1 MLPFQRRVLLLG
13 FALAPL
19 GLIAGCEKQ
28 PLFAPTGSS
37 ITLIAN
43 TNSLSANGST
53 PIIAQVL
60 EPSGFPPHS
69 GTQITFVT
77 TLGQIQPS
85 EANTDV
91 NGQVTATFLAG
102 GQNGT
107 ATITALSG
115 GSNTGT
121 SGGLK
126 IFVGTAAVGRV
137 SVTANPLSVPAS
149 GGSSTIGA
157 LVVDI
162 NGNPLNGTQV
172 AFTTTAGTLS
182 PNLVNTN
189 SNGVATAVLTTNQT
203 ATVTA
208 SVGAT
213 APAPPSSGSGSGSGS
228 GTGSGTG
235 TTTSATGTASG
246 SVTVTATP
254 APTITIT
261 PPATIQKNIPATFT
275 VNVTAATGGA
285 AIREITLDWGDG
297 QSVGLGSFTG
307 SQPAVHTYT
316 SDDSFVVTG
325 TVSDVAGNTNRAS
338 VPISVVPLAGTG
350 VSVNPSVTT
359 AAVNTSITF
368 TITITPPAG
377 VGIVSSSIDFGDGQI
392 AQLGAAA
399 SATRTHSYTTPGP
412 KNVVVT
418 VNDTAGRSS
427 PGSTVVTITP

>member
-1 MLPFQRRVLLLG
+1 MLPLQRRTLLLG
-13 FALAPL
+13 LALAPL

-28 PLFAPTGSS
+28 PLFAPTGST
-37 ITLIAN
+37 ITLTAN
-43 TNSLSANGST
+43 TNSLSANGAT

-107 ATITALSG
+107 ATITAISG

-137 SVTANPLSVPAS
+137 AVTANPLSVPS
-149 GGSSTIGA
+149 TGGSSTIGA
-157 LVVDI
+157 QVVDI

-172 AFTTTAGTLS
+172 AFTTTAGALS
-182 PNLVNTN
+182 QNLVNTDT
-189 SNGVATAVLTTNQT
+189 NGVASTVLTTNLT

-213 APAPPSSGSGSGSGS
+213 APAPPTTTPPSSGSGGN
-228 GTGSGTG
+228 TP
-235 TTTSATGTASG
+235 TTPSTPSATGQASG
-246 SVTVTATP
+246 TVTVTATP
-254 APTITIT
+254 APTITIK
-261 PPATIQKNIPATFT
+261 PPAAVQKNIPATFT
-275 VNVTAATGGA
+275 VTVTAATGGA
-285 AIREITLDWGDG
+285 AIREVTVDWGDG
-297 QSVGLGSFTG
+297 KSNSLGSSTG
-307 SQPAVHTYT
+307 DQLATHTYT
-316 SDDSFVVTG
+316 STGSFVVTG
-325 TVSDVAGNTNRAS
+325 TVSDVVGNSNRAS
-338 VPISVVPLAGTG
+338 VPISVVALAGTG
-350 VSVNPSVTT
+350 VIVNPSVTT

-368 TITITPPAG
+368 TITVTPPAG
-377 VGIVSSSIDFGDGQI
+377 VGIVSSSIDYGDGQVDT
-392 AQLGAAA
+392 LPAAT
-399 SATRTHSYTTPGP
+399 SATKTHSYSTPGL

-418 VNDTAGRSS
+418 VNDTAGRST
-427 PGSTVVTITP
+427 PGTNVVTITP

>member
-1 MLPFQRRVLLLG
+1 MLPFQRRILLLG

-37 ITLIAN
+37 ITLTAN

-107 ATITALSG
+107 ATITAISG

-162 NGNPLNGTQV
+162 NGNPLSGTQV
-172 AFTTTAGTLS
+172 AFTTTAGALS
-182 PNLVNTN
+182 QNLVNTD
-189 SNGVATAVLTTNQT
+189 SSGVASTVLTTNAT

-213 APAPPSSGSGSGSGS
+213 APAPPSSGSGGS
-228 GTGSGTG
+228 TP
-235 TTTSATGTASG
+235 TTPTTPSATGQASG

-261 PPATIQKNIPATFT
+261 PPATVQKNIPATFT
-275 VNVTAATGGA
+275 VAVTAATGGA
-285 AIREITLDWGDG
+285 AIREITMDWGDG
-297 QSVGLGSFTG
+297 KSNSLGSFTG
-307 SQPAVHTYT
+307 SQPAIHTYA

-325 TVSDVAGNTNRAS
+325 TVSDVAGNMNRAS
-338 VPISVVPLAGTG
+338 VPISVVPLAGTAVG
-350 VSVNPSVTT
+350 VNPSVTT

-377 VGIVSSSIDFGDGQI
+377 VGIVSSSIDFGDGQV

-399 SATRTHSYTTPGP
+399 SATRTHSYSTPGS
-412 KNVVVT
+412 KTVVVT